1 MLIEDCSKAWKE
13 MQPTFKFH
21 PLDLPARFF
30 PLVYAGYTE
39 V

>member
-1 MLIEDCSKAWKE
+1 